1 MDVDESVHSGGNLI
15 RDDESVFKEP
25 NTKRKPKEFKGA
37 KPKKMQVKE
46 KGGEE
51 SESDALTDSDSDRE
65 SSDSSIPDGQRTNGY
80 SLDQIRSFL
89 EVTKGKRD
97 VAIDDFFPR

>member
-1 MDVDESVHSGGNLI
+1 MLLPSSCLHFGPPANHSTMT
-15 RDDESVFKEP
+15 P
-25 NTKRKPKEFKGA
+25 NTKRKPKQPKGA

-51 SESDALTDSDSDRE
+51 SESDGLTDSDSDRE
-65 SSDSSIPDGQRTNGY
+65 SSDSSIPDGQRTNEY
-80 SLDQIRSFL
+80 RLEQVRSFL

-97 VAIDDFFPR
+97 VAIDDFFP